1 MSEIPTLRRTLTLR
15 DLVVYGLLF
24 IGPLA
29 PVGVF
34 GVLDARSGGAVA
46 LVYLV
51 ATVAMGLT
59 AYSYATMSAEIPRA
73 GSVFSYASAGL
84 GRTAGFFAGWLVL
97 LDYLLIPS
105 VAYLF
110 TGIATNALVPGIPVW
125 LATGAAILVTTA
137 VNLAGVR
144 LAAVVGLV
152 VLVVEIVL
160 LVVFVVAAVVVLVTD
175 GAQRPWQSPFT
186 GVSGFEVTAVVGAVS
201 VAVLSFLGF
210 DAIASFA
217 EENVG
222 PSKVVGRATLFC
234 LVLAGFLFVVQTYLG
249 ALLTPASPSGSSGQ
263 VFYEMLRTSI
273 GPWLAVVVT
282 AVKAVG
288 PAFSAMVAQAAVGRL
303 LYSMARESRL
313 PKQLAAVD
321 NRTKTPWTAILFA
334 AVLTLVV
341 AVWAASRDDGL
352 DILVSIVDVG
362 ALAAFTLLHL
372 SVIGYFRG
380 RYRVLAHLV
389 VPILGAA
396 VMVAV
401 LALSSTTALI
411 VGAIWFAVGIVVNLA
426 GSRAGGVPPVSP

>member
-1 MSEIPTLRRTLTLR
+1 MSEAPALRRTLTLR

-34 GVLDARSGGAVA
+34 GVLDGRSGGAVA

-59 AYSYATMSAEIPRA
+59 AYSYATMSAEIPKA

-84 GRTAGFFAGWLVL
+84 GKRTGFFAGWLVL

-110 TGIATNALVPGIPVW
+110 TGIATNALVPEIPIW
-125 LATGAAILVTTA
+125 AATGAAIVITTA

-160 LVVFVVAAVVVLVTD
+160 LVVFVVAAAVVLISE
-175 GAQRPWQSPFT
+175 GAQRPWLSPFT
-186 GVSGFEVTAVVGAVS
+186 GVDEFAFTAVIGAVS
-201 VAVLSFLGF
+201 IAVLSFLGF

-217 EENVG
+217 EENAG
-222 PSKVVGRATLFC
+222 PSRLVGRATLFC
-234 LVLAGFLFVVQTYLG
+234 LVLAGVLFVAQTYLG
-249 ALLTPASPSGSSGQ
+249 ALLTPPHPGGAPGQ
-263 VFYEMLRTSI
+263 VFYAMLRETF
-273 GPWLAVVVT
+273 GPWLAVTVT

-303 LYSMARESRL
+303 LYGMARESTL
-313 PKQLAAVD
+313 PRQLATVND
-321 NRTKTPWTAILFA
+321 RTKTPWTAILA
-334 AVLTLVV
+334 SAVITSVV
-341 AVWAASRDDGL
+341 AIWAAGRDDGL

-362 ALAAFTLLHL
+362 ALAAFTLLHA
-372 SVIGYFRG
+372 SVVGYFVVRQG
-380 RYRVLAHLV
+380 SRNWWAHLV
-389 VPILGAA
+389 VPVLGAA

-411 VGAIWFAVGIVVNLA
+411 VGLVWLAVGIVVSLRVKPVQIA
-426 GSRAGGVPPVSP
+426 GE

>member
-15 DLVVYGLLF
+15 DLIVYGLLF

-46 LVYLV
+46 LVYLI
-51 ATVAMGLT
+51 ATIAMGLT

-84 GRTAGFFAGWLVL
+84 GPTAGFFAGWLVL

-110 TGIATNALVPGIPVW
+110 TGIATNALVPGIPIW
-125 LATGAAILVTTA
+125 LATGVAIVVTTA

-152 VLVVEIVL
+152 VLAVEIVL
-160 LVVFVVAAVVVLVTD
+160 LVVFVVAAVAVLISQ
-175 GAQRPWQSPFT
+175 GAQRPWLSPFG
-186 GVSGFEVTAVVGAVS
+186 GVSGFDFTAVVGAVS

-217 EENVG
+217 EENAG
-222 PSKVVGRATLFC
+222 PSRIVGRATLFC
-234 LVLAGFLFVVQTYLG
+234 LVLAGGLFVLQTYLG
-249 ALLTPASPSGSSGQ
+249 ALLTPANPTGKPGQ
-263 VFYEMLRTSI
+263 VFYEMLRTSV
-273 GPWLAVVVT
+273 GPWLAVAVT

-303 LYSMARESRL
+303 LYSMAREARL
-313 PKQLAAVD
+313 PKRLAAVD
-321 NRTKTPWTAILFA
+321 SRTKTPWTAILVS
-334 AVLTLVV
+334 AVLTLAI

-362 ALAAFTLLHL
+362 ALAAFTLLHF

-380 RYRVLAHLV
+380 RHKVAAHLV
-389 VPILGAA
+389 VPVLGAA
-396 VMVAV
+396 VMIAV

-411 VGAIWFAVGIVVNLA
+411 VGAIWLAVGIGMNVLGQRANL
-426 GSRAGGVPPVSP
+426 RP

>member
-1 MSEIPTLRRTLTLR
+1 MTLR

-110 TGIATNALVPGIPVW
+110 TGIATNALVPAIPIW
-125 LATGAAILVTTA
+125 LATGVAIVVTTA

-160 LVVFVVAAVVVLVTD
+160 LVVFVVAAVVVLVAD
-175 GAQRPWQSPFT
+175 GAQRPWLSPFS
-186 GVSGFEVTAVVGAVS
+186 GVSGFDFTAVVGAVS

-222 PSKVVGRATLFC
+222 SSRIVGRATLFC
-234 LVLAGFLFVVQTYLG
+234 LVLAGVLFVLQTYLG

-263 VFYEMLRTSI
+263 VFYEMLRASI

-282 AVKAVG
+282 AVKAIG

-334 AVLTLVV
+334 AVLTLVI
-341 AVWAASRDDGL
+341 AVWAAGRDDGL

-380 RYRVLAHLV
+380 RYKVLAHLV
-389 VPILGAA
+389 VPIAGAA
-396 VMVAV
+396 VMIAV

-411 VGAIWFAVGIVVNLA
+411 VGVIWFAVGIVVNLA
-426 GSRAGGVPPVSP
+426 GSRASGARPVSR